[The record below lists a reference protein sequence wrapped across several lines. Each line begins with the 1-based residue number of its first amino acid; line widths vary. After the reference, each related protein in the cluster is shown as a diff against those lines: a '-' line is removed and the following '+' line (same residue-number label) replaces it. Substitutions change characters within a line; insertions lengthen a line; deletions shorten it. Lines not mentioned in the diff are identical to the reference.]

1 MQEAGSE
8 QELGADGATVV
19 LPAVIGPYVV
29 MRPLGGGGMGVVS
42 LCRTGSGRLVAVK
55 QVREEYA
62 DDPAFRSRFRREVA
76 AARRVSGVYTVPVLD
91 ADTDGPR
98 PWVATA
104 YVPGP
109 TLDQALRIC
118 GTFQEPAVRA
128 LGTALAESLQVIHA
142 AGLVHRD
149 FKPGNVLL
157 SSDGPRVIDF
167 GISKA
172 LGETRLTVTGTV
184 IGSPAF
190 MAPEQIASFHDAG
203 PESDVFALAGVL
215 VYAAC
220 GEGPFGPGDH
230 SVLHRIVTDE
240 PNLQAVPSALHP
252 LLLRCLDKTPAR
264 RPPLDAVLAG
274 LAPARPHDL
283 LVPALHADL
292 AERARDAEQM
302 AVAPPPPRAVP
313 DGGRERSAPS
323 RRTVLLGGL
332 AAAALAGGGVAGAVW
347 GPWKAGDGGGKNAG
361 PAPSLGPTARPV
373 VLTDPPAPL
382 WNEPLPDSPSGMP
395 QLRATGG
402 TLVLQ
407 DSSFGG
413 YTVAAFD
420 SASGKLRWSQ
430 STATA
435 MQLNQPSG
443 ALPRGTRVLGPI
455 DAGLLGTSMSTALE
469 SMGQTSLTVL
479 DPATARVRSTLGL
492 PKGDHVVTLLSAHE
506 NMAYCL
512 VNTFKGGL
520 TTGAPSPAAT
530 AGPDL
535 SETVTAID
543 LNGGDVRWRKPVV
556 PNSMSQV
563 RYAADRHG
571 FYYTE
576 STKTGLTL
584 YAVHA
589 ADGTPR
595 WSVDVAADPNS
606 QLPPY
611 MQAGGGSLTSSL
623 IAVGDLLIAMHQK
636 AGMSAYDAESGQRRW
651 ALPMAGASVPIAVGD
666 LLLVNDFRNVHAV
679 DLHSGEIRWRV
690 ESPVPLSP
698 LPAFSPTLAAS
709 TQVTV
714 VLFSPAISG
723 LGISTGEFAS
733 GCLVLRTSDGKQ
745 LWALR
750 DKPVASASSAPV
762 SAPGSPAPSPSGI
775 GEATRLAEAFWGV
788 WAQDDV
794 VFVSGGGRVRAYR
807 ADAG

>member
-1 MQEAGSE
+1 M
-8 QELGADGATVV
+8 

-29 MRPLGGGGMGVVS
+29 MRPLGSGGMGVVS

-128 LGTALAESLQVIHA
+128 LGAALAESLQVIHA

-157 SSDGPRVIDF
+157 STDGPRVIDF

-172 LGETRLTVTGTV
+172 LGETRLTLTGTV

-230 SVLHRIVTDE
+230 GVLHRIVTDE
-240 PNLQAVPSALHP
+240 PDLHAVPSSLHS
-252 LLLRCLDKTPAR
+252 LLLRCLDKTPSR
-264 RPPLDAVLAG
+264 RPPLDAVVAG
-274 LAPARPHDL
+274 LAPARPYDL
-283 LVPALHADL
+283 LVPALQADL
-292 AERARDAEQM
+292 AERARDAELM

-313 DGGRERSAPS
+313 DGGRKRSAPS

-332 AAAALAGGGVAGAVW
+332 AAAALAGGGVAAAVW
-347 GPWKAGDGGGKNAG
+347 GPWKAGDGGSKNAG

-395 QLRATGG
+395 QVRATGG
-402 TLVLQ
+402 TLVAQ

-420 SASGKLRWSQ
+420 PASGTLRWSQ
-430 STATA
+430 SIATA
-435 MQLNQPSG
+435 MQLKQPSG

-469 SMGQTSLTVL
+469 SMGQTSLIVL

-492 PKGDHVVTLLSAHE
+492 PKGDNVVTLLSAHE

-512 VNTFKGGL
+512 VDTFKGGL
-520 TTGAPSPAAT
+520 TPGAPSPDAT
-530 AGPDL
+530 AGPGL
-535 SETVTAID
+535 SETATAID
-543 LNGGDVRWRKPVV
+543 LSGGGVRWRKPVV
-556 PNSMSQV
+556 PNSTSRV
-563 RYAADRHG
+563 RYAADRRG

-584 YAVHA
+584 YALNV

-651 ALPMAGASVPIAVGD
+651 ALPMAGASAPIAVGD

-679 DLHSGEIRWRV
+679 DLHTGKIRWRV

-723 LGISTGEFAS
+723 LGMNTGEFSS

-750 DKPVASASSAPV
+750 DKPAAPASSGPV
-762 SAPGSPAPSPSGI
+762 SAPGSAVPSPSGI
-775 GEATRLAEAFWGV
+775 GEAARLAEAFWGV
-788 WAQDDV
+788 WVQDDV

-807 ADAG
+807 ANAG